1 MSVSRIDLLNHSFS
15 KSLRGYATEEVD
27 RLMQEAADTIGRL
40 SEEKAALAGQVAQLE
55 ARLAEF
61 RERESTLR
69 DTLMT
74 TQRVTADLKASAQ
87 REAQLII
94 DAAHSKAENLIN
106 QGQLRL
112 ARIQEDI
119 AEARKVKAQFE
130 MKVRA
135 VVEQHLRMLDMS
147 REDDEAL
154 EAAAARIAGRQKG
167 GPA

>member
-1 MSVSRIDLLNHSFS
+1 MSVSRIDLLNHRFS

-27 RLMQEAADTIGRL
+27 RMMQEAADAIGRL
-40 SEEKAALAGQVAQLE
+40 SEKKAALAGQVAQLE
-55 ARLAEF
+55 ERLAEF

-74 TQRVTADLKASAQ
+74 TQKMTADLKASAQ

-106 QGQLRL
+106 QGQIRL

-130 MKVRA
+130 MKVRG
-135 VVEQHLRMLDMS
+135 VVQQHLRMLDMA
-147 REDDEAL
+147 REDDEDL

-167 GPA
+167 GPV

>member
-15 KSLRGYATEEVD
+15 KSLRGYTTEEVD
-27 RLMQEAADTIGRL
+27 RMMQEAADAIGRL
-40 SEEKAALAGQVAQLE
+40 SEEKAALAGQVARLE
-55 ARLAEF
+55 ERLAEF

-135 VVEQHLRMLDMS
+135 VVQQHLRMLDMA
-147 REDDEAL
+147 REDDEEL
-154 EAAAARIAGRQKG
+154 EAAAARIVGRQKG

>member
-15 KSLRGYATEEVD
+15 KSLRGYTTEEVD
-27 RLMQEAADTIGRL
+27 RMMQEAADAIGRL
-40 SEEKAALAGQVAQLE
+40 SEEKAALAGQVARLE
-55 ARLAEF
+55 ERLAEF

-135 VVEQHLRMLDMS
+135 VVQQHLRMLDMS
-147 REDDEAL
+147 REDDEEL
-154 EAAAARIAGRQKG
+154 EAAAARIVGRQKG

>member
-15 KSLRGYATEEVD
+15 KSLRGYTTEEVD
-27 RLMQEAADTIGRL
+27 RMMQEAADAIGRL
-40 SEEKAALAGQVAQLE
+40 SEEKAALAGQVARLE
-55 ARLAEF
+55 ERLAEF

-135 VVEQHLRMLDMS
+135 VVQQHLRMLDMA
-147 REDDEAL
+147 REDDEEL

-167 GPA
+167 GQA